1 MIDTLPD
8 ELLCAIFGHLPCLA
22 LRSAVPLVCRRW
34 RDVAGDTM
42 ALQVRLCIDAARTMK
57 RPARW
62 CDAAAAAGHLH
73 CLAHARYDIG
83 LAWGATTCQSSSRA
97 GHLDC
102 LQFAHSNGCP
112 WNHNT
117 TRVAAANGHLDC
129 FLYAIENQC
138 PIQDEAMLAA
148 ARNGHADILDVI
160 ASETDDTVL
169 DLRVCERAAVGGHLD
184 LIQQLGRWHTVADGT
199 ALYGAVCAGHVAIT
213 RYLVEEHGLRHC
225 PWGLWGAI
233 KSGNVDIVRCL
244 CDSLGLGDAGDLY
257 AATAHCQKRV
267 VLYLLGRGISVDN
280 STAKRIVKRGWTDVI
295 DFVCATNPE
304 LVDHIAA
311 WSIYYDRIQCLE
323 RALDHGAALDPD
335 LVARAAGYGRITMID
350 LLVGRG
356 LAWSMDA
363 MHEAAR
369 NGHVEALARAKS
381 AGLVFDADACML
393 AARNGHDE
401 TVRYLCNR
409 RCPVDGRARAHAKVR
424 GHHKIEC
431 YLADRGCIWD
441 ESEYRAELAV
451 RRYCAQRETSVA

>member
-1 MIDTLPD
+1 MCHAIGVLGARADFFCSLCAAPRKGILFFLWCVELTMIDTLPD

-225 PWGLWGAI
+225 PWDCGAR
-233 KSGNVDIVRCL
+233 SSQAMSTL
-244 CDSLGLGDAGDLY
+244 CVVFATHSDLVTR
-257 AATAHCQKRV
+257 A
-267 VLYLLGRGISVDN
+267 ISTQRRP
-280 STAKRIVKRGWTDVI
+280 TAKRGWFSICSV
-295 DFVCATNPE
+295 
-304 LVDHIAA
+304 AA
-311 WSIYYDRIQCLE
+311 YQWTTRLPKESSS
-323 RALDHGAALDPD
+323 
-335 LVARAAGYGRITMID
+335 AAGQM
-350 LLVGRG
+350 
-356 LAWSMDA
+356 
-363 MHEAAR
+363 
-369 NGHVEALARAKS
+369 
-381 AGLVFDADACML
+381 
-393 AARNGHDE
+393 
-401 TVRYLCNR
+401 
-409 RCPVDGRARAHAKVR
+409 
-424 GHHKIEC
+424 
-431 YLADRGCIWD
+431 
-441 ESEYRAELAV
+441 
-451 RRYCAQRETSVA
+451 